1 MEKVMS
7 VLKKLYQVRIKISR
21 KGTPVLNWS
30 VLFSAACVLFAPHM
44 SIIGAILALIMG
56 YEFSIDANGVGFG
69 AEGLEE
75 TLKKG
80 AENVRKAV
88 AGAASAVKTEI
99 EKADAA
105 KKEAAKKEADKKE
118 AEKKEA
124 ESAASI
130 WEMKTVPMAEAAEPA
145 AAVTEPAAAVTEP
158 IAAETVVPEKAPEIN
173 AEVLEDLRR
182 HEDSFRS
189 NPAATTFHSAYSA
202 AADSVPT
209 LQFPTENPAEDVVPK
224 HQASQG

>member
-7 VLKKLYQVRIKISR
+7 IIKKLYQVRIKISR

-44 SIIGAILALIMG
+44 SIIGAILALILG
-56 YEFSIDANGVGFG
+56 YEFSIDTNGVGFG
-69 AEGLEE
+69 AENLEE
-75 TLKKG
+75 TLKKS
-80 AENVRKAV
+80 AENVKKAV

-105 KKEAAKKEADKKE
+105 KKEAAKKEA
-118 AEKKEA
+118 EKKAA
-124 ESAASI
+124 ENSETV
-130 WEMKTVPMAEAAEPA
+130 WETKTVPMSEPAEPT
-145 AAVTEPAAAVTEP
+145 AVETVIDTPAAP
-158 IAAETVVPEKAPEIN
+158 APEVVN
-173 AEVLEDLRR
+173 AEVVEDLRQ
-182 HEDSFRS
+182 HEDAFRS

-209 LQFPTENPAEDVVPK
+209 LQVPAETPAEDVTPK